1 MSSVNNEFL
10 ILVFGSLM
18 TYSFMLCFAPQIY
31 KMYKNKSS
39 RDVSGGMCLL
49 QISGNLGGLG
59 LAFLQVNDI
68 WFKILKIHLSMGQK
82 FSTFRFILSSCGPGV
97 ALLIKLITVPMG

>member
-68 WFKILKIHLSMGQK
+68 WFKINYSIGLIM
-82 FSTFRFILSSCGPGV
+82 
-97 ALLIKLITVPMG
+97 ALLVTYFWWSYRINITYGERTGENRV